1 MVPSPATQGTH
12 MNVFKFVP
20 TQLAVAAVSLAAI
33 ALPGVAHADAV
44 AQSILEVNA
53 FTVTS
58 TGASAATFVSAA
70 SNTTLTTNLVGF
82 GSQSISN
89 NPTPQFDNRLCNG
102 PDCAAT
108 YLTPGGRF
116 IKNLSPF
123 APIGNLAGAGV
134 QITGAPNIA
143 GGSTARAES
152 NVQVTPRGDGAST
165 GNTNL
170 SSDFQVALAG
180 PGRLQFNFNANLFL
194 RSYLD
199 GSPMLPFANAT
210 ATAGWSMTIAGN
222 GFDVFQWNPVSGAG
236 GGALCNITGASTCVG
251 SSGSGAFSLTNRQT
265 SVNNTSIPLDRQIDL
280 VGGLFAANTGD
291 LAAGVYT
298 ITIQHN
304 TGSNARIDI
313 PEPNSLALIG
323 IALLGA
329 AAAASR
335 RRKV

>member
-1 MVPSPATQGTH
+1 

-33 ALPGVAHADAV
+33 ALPGVAYADAV
-44 AQSILEVNA
+44 AQSILDVNA

-58 TGASAATFVSAA
+58 TGASAATFVSAS
-70 SNTTLTTNLVGF
+70 SNTTLTTNLIGF
-82 GSQSISN
+82 GSQLISN
-89 NPTPQFDNRLCNG
+89 DPTPQFNNRLCNG

-134 QITGAPNIA
+134 QITGAPNA
-143 GGSTARAES
+143 LGGSTARAES
-152 NVQVTPRGDGAST
+152 NVQLKPRGDGAST

-170 SSDFQVALAG
+170 SSDFRVELAG
-180 PGRLQFNFNANLFL
+180 PGRLQFNFSADLFL

-199 GSPMLPFANAT
+199 GSPILGFANAT
-210 ATAGWSMTIAGN
+210 ATAGWSMTIASLTG
-222 GFDVFQWNPVSGAG
+222 DVFQWNPVAALG
-236 GGALCNITGASTCVG
+236 GGTTCTITGASTCVG
-251 SSGSGAFSLTNRQT
+251 AAGSGAFSLTNRQT
-265 SVNNTSIPLDRQIDL
+265 SVNQTSSPLDRQVNSI
-280 VGGLFAANTGD
+280 GGLFSANTGD
-291 LAAGVYT
+291 LASGVYT

-304 TGSNARIDI
+304 TGANARIDV